1 MINALEVF
9 IQYLK
14 GAGLSTANIASKHR
28 YGSSWEV
35 RTSGIV
41 ARLDGGDPNLYV
53 ETQEIRVEVR
63 CYAADDVQAL
73 DLLNEIHELSRT
85 EERVEQVVHDGTG
98 LLYFFKPDS
107 GPSISFDPD
116 LNMDFALMFFRA
128 MVAEKGV

>member
-14 GAGLSTANIASKHR
+14 GAGISTANIASKHR

-35 RTSGIV
+35 GTSGIV

-63 CYAADDVQAL
+63 CFAADDVLAL
-73 DLLNEIHELSRT
+73 DLLNEILELSRT
-85 EERVEQVVHDGTG
+85 DERKEQVVLGGTG

-107 GPSISFDPD
+107 GPSIGFDPD
-116 LNMDFALMFFRA
+116 LNMDFALMFFSV
-128 MVAEKGV
+128 MVSERGI